1 MLGAVVGTCYV
12 RECAGIRAK
21 LHRPGAR
28 AAPGPW
34 QRAVNEDRAGAPSLW
49 YACVY
54 VCMHAC
60 MYVYVCM
67 HDITYVCTHTG
78 YTDLE
83 PKIGKR
89 TLEIH
94 HDKVFSLCVFY
105 M

>member
-1 MLGAVVGTCYV
+1 MCVSAQ
-12 RECAGIRAK
+12 AF
-21 LHRPGAR
+21 
-28 AAPGPW
+28 
-34 QRAVNEDRAGAPSLW
+34 APSFIGQGLALRQAHGSALSMKIELAPLP
-49 YACVY
+49 YGMHVCMY
-54 VCMHAC
+54 VCMHVC
-60 MYVYVCM
+60 MYVCM